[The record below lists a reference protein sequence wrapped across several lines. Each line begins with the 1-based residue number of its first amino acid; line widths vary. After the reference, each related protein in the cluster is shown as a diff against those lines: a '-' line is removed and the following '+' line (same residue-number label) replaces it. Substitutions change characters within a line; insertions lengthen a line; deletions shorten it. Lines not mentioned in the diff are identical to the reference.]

1 MSNKKDLIVVGAT
14 VASFFAAYCYYPEED
29 KRMHVPHPG
38 ADLLHHDEHCL
49 QVFKSD
55 HEEHVNEEKSV
66 ADENESVVEKI
77 KETLRITDEEK
88 LKACLPGC
96 SLDTEDCPNCST
108 KE

>member
-1 MSNKKDLIVVGAT
+1 
-14 VASFFAAYCYYPEED
+14 
-29 KRMHVPHPG
+29 MHVPHPG
-38 ADLLHHDEHCL
+38 ADFLHHDEHCL